1 MKTADIR
8 TDFSE
13 GYSNGYKL
21 IAEDQPLIDAPLWW
35 HDKGLMQTATGYG
48 AKLTTR
54 YKIEFEGKQRRIYC
68 TQYSNS
74 GSLWFMSKGKKYFI
88 N

>member
-8 TDFSE
+8 TGFED
-13 GYSNGYKL
+13 GYKNGYKL

-35 HDKGLMQTATGYG
+35 HDKGLSQTSTGYG

-74 GSLWFMSKGKKYFI
+74 GSLWFMSKGKKYYI